1 MPLIDGVNDAD
12 IQKFEID
19 DSIVSD
25 NQAIGSFNLN
35 TATIKLINPA
45 KRYSSLKDQWSVVF
59 ATQ

>member
-35 TATIKLINPA
+35 TANN
-45 KRYSSLKDQWSVVF
+45 
-59 ATQ
+59 